1 MFGNNNCATLFENK
15 VDAIKL
21 FDEFAIRLLNKLS
34 KRKKDM
40 QIAYIED
47 NENNQYLLG
56 KINALAETEDDL
68 LAAIKELSMKL

>member
-15 VDAIKL
+15 IDTIKL
-21 FDEFAIRLLNKLS
+21 FDEFAIGLLNKLS

-56 KINALAETEDDL
+56 KINALAEAEDDL